1 MSEKIATTLTVNGCE
16 QALELAPERTLLDVL
31 REDLRLTG
39 VKRGCDQ
46 GSCGACFVL
55 ADGEPVFS
63 CLSLAVTMSGRAITT
78 IEGLGE
84 GPSEGPGAG
93 TASQGG
99 LHPVQRALVEHGAV
113 QCGFCMPG
121 VVIAAAAL
129 LDRNLQPTEAD
140 IRHALGSNVCRC
152 SGYAKVVQAI
162 ASLGQ
167 DPEVRRKQHER

>member
-1 MSEKIATTLTVNGCE
+1 MSDKISITLTVNGCE

-63 CLSLAVTMSGRAITT
+63 CLSLAVTMNGRAVTT
-78 IEGLGE
+78 IEGVGE
-84 GPSEGPGAG
+84 GA
-93 TASQGG
+93 ASQDA

-121 VVIAAAAL
+121 VVIAATAL
-129 LDRNLQPTEAD
+129 LDQNPQPTEAD

-167 DPEVRRKQHER
+167 GPEVRRNEHER